1 MDITIAHNH
10 VARPLIPLQQHND
23 APAVLGR
30 DLHEFLEVK
39 VRYNDWFPRMIEYGF
54 VAGQDYVL
62 KNEYVLGG
70 NNRQYEQSN
79 HVLTLD
85 MAKEVAM
92 IQRTDKGKQAR
103 RYFIECE
110 KQAKQAAPALT
121 EDEIV
126 HQALAIT
133 ARKVEALEARNQ
145 ELEPKAEA
153 YESFMEANGKYSVGE
168 VAKMLGMGQNK
179 LFRELRNAKILI
191 SKGHLYNT
199 PYQQYMHHFEVKA
212 RTIVHTNGQETV
224 KHTTYVQ
231 PSGID
236 FIARKLNVYAFKDVA

>member
-1 MDITIAHNH
+1 MDITIAPQQ

-30 DLHEFLEVK
+30 DLHGFLGVGK
-39 VRYNDWFPRMIEYGF
+39 DYSTWFSDMTAYGF
-54 VAGQDYVL
+54 VAGQDFSPIS
-62 KNEYVLGG
+62 G
-70 NNRQYEQSN
+70 NNQGRGRPRIE
-79 HVLTLD
+79 HALTLD

-110 KQAKQAAPALT
+110 KQAKQAAPVLT

-153 YESFMEANGKYSVGE
+153 YESFIEADGKYSVGE

-191 SKGHLYNT
+191 AKGHLYNT

-236 FIARKLNVYAFKDVA
+236 FIAKKLNVYAFKDVA

>member
-1 MDITIAHNH
+1 MDITIAPQQ

-30 DLHEFLEVK
+30 DLHGFLGVTSN
-39 VRYNDWFPRMIEYGF
+39 YTTWFARMADYGF
-54 VAGQDYVL
+54 TAGQDFIP
-62 KNEYVLGG
+62 KMEESTGG
-70 NNRQYEQSN
+70 RPTVD

-85 MAKEVAM
+85 MAKELSM

-110 KQAKQAAPALT
+110 KKAKQAAPALT